1 MNITEGHRERL
12 RQRFRENPTG
22 LSDTERLEL
31 FLTYIIPR
39 KNVAPLAENLI
50 AQFGDL
56 IAAITAPVE
65 QLSKIEGVGESTIT
79 FFQLFQSIISEVTEA
94 LMNMSPEKQ
103 NKSVSQ
109 LSLFVENELE
119 ASNTKSQARQKQH
132 MDKKR
137 QMRVFA
143 NDEIVNSLDFLPRA
157 ADFKS
162 LEDFK
167 RYLNEKL
174 PYNAAETRQRRAN
187 YIIERFF
194 DDDNVEVPLIY
205 FASHCSNK
213 ADLKPVVFYHIV
225 KAEPIATKVAD
236 EFVWPALP
244 VGHVDREQLREFIPR
259 YLPEVRYSS
268 QKKILRALFNTYDL
282 LEIGSTQDTTLRFQ
296 LHQGTLESFL
306 YILTAEY
313 PKPGIYSFESLFNG
327 PLHRWMLWD
336 REWLR
341 KQLYNLGD
349 LGILSKISE
358 IDTVRQFSLA
368 VDQSMALKMF
378 YEQPHQSNGAV
389 RETFDA
395 QSEGQED

>member
-132 MDKKR
+132 TR
-137 QMRVFA
+137 R
-143 NDEIVNSLDFLPRA
+143 SL
-157 ADFKS
+157 K
-162 LEDFK
+162 
-167 RYLNEKL
+167 
-174 PYNAAETRQRRAN
+174 
-187 YIIERFF
+187 
-194 DDDNVEVPLIY
+194 
-205 FASHCSNK
+205 NK
-213 ADLKPVVFYHIV
+213 HKTQNLVSS
-225 KAEPIATKVAD
+225 
-236 EFVWPALP
+236 PA
-244 VGHVDREQLREFIPR
+244 
-259 YLPEVRYSS
+259 
-268 QKKILRALFNTYDL
+268 
-282 LEIGSTQDTTLRFQ
+282 
-296 LHQGTLESFL
+296 
-306 YILTAEY
+306 
-313 PKPGIYSFESLFNG
+313 
-327 PLHRWMLWD
+327 
-336 REWLR
+336 
-341 KQLYNLGD
+341 
-349 LGILSKISE
+349 
-358 IDTVRQFSLA
+358 
-368 VDQSMALKMF
+368 
-378 YEQPHQSNGAV
+378 
-389 RETFDA
+389 
-395 QSEGQED
+395 